1 VLPFFIGS
9 CLLRPTTVTAV
20 LIQQDG
26 QKRSGDEKRGDRT
39 SSPRGLTARQVL
51 AKFESM
57 AGPEDERWDRLFSEA
72 VFSDTELAV
81 VLQSLHE
88 AGRRESAITCIES
101 ALRAGRIAPW
111 LYDLLAL
118 QMKLAGRPA
127 EDIGRVLQSRLD
139 FGVTAVEDMLVT
151 AAMLSRFE
159 AWDTSLTLL
168 RDAAQLKPGL
178 PETWLLYR
186 SVADKSGDREQ
197 RLLARLGIL
206 EWVWSG
212 GWEVEHAEALKVI
225 EGVAKEFDS
234 QQATGQ
240 AAELRER
247 LRAAQRRDLQITLR
261 WVGNADLDLLIRDP
275 SGEEC
280 SFRRPETST
289 FGRLVKQA
297 GKLDAG
303 GTRPADTH
311 IEQFLQPRS
320 LPGRYEAIVRFV
332 GGKVASGTAVL
343 EVIQNVGTPEEKR
356 RTQTIR
362 VGTEDS
368 VVAVETETTAAR
380 QDGTWHPLTATM
392 NGEDISQQ
400 LRETTVLKL
409 SASQYSV
416 TVSGTPDRGTCTIDR
431 SVMPWRMKIDGTVGP
446 NQGRTLL
453 AIFELTKSDRLRVC
467 YDLDGSEYPA
477 DFSAA
482 LNSGR
487 LLVEYRRELPAG
499 TGLTGTVA
507 AAPDSDVLL
516 LQLMDGS
523 QPRIRLNGIDAPE
536 LSQAWGEKSRAQ
548 LESLVRGRR
557 VRVVTQGED
566 RTGQIIGDVYIQLEA
581 NKPEQQLNREL
592 VERGWAWHFVR
603 YAPDNKPL
611 AEAEQRARAA
621 GRGLWADEKPLAPW
635 DWRRQQAESSKK
647 K

>member
-1 VLPFFIGS
+1 
-9 CLLRPTTVTAV
+9 
-20 LIQQDG
+20 
-26 QKRSGDEKRGDRT
+26 
-39 SSPRGLTARQVL
+39 
-51 AKFESM
+51 
-57 AGPEDERWDRLFSEA
+57 
-72 VFSDTELAV
+72 
-81 VLQSLHE
+81 
-88 AGRRESAITCIES
+88 
-101 ALRAGRIAPW
+101 
-111 LYDLLAL
+111 
-118 QMKLAGRPA
+118 
-127 EDIGRVLQSRLD
+127 
-139 FGVTAVEDMLVT
+139 
-151 AAMLSRFE
+151 
-159 AWDTSLTLL
+159 
-168 RDAAQLKPGL
+168 
-178 PETWLLYR
+178 
-186 SVADKSGDREQ
+186 
-197 RLLARLGIL
+197 
-206 EWVWSG
+206 
-212 GWEVEHAEALKVI
+212 
-225 EGVAKEFDS
+225 VAKEFDS

-482 LNSGR
+482 LHSGR